1 LKASSRNLSQC
12 GTFLEHLVKIE
23 ELPRALWYECA
34 VAGARLFV
42 VTIVAF
48 ALAGGMLPAAGI
60 SSSNRAHRVKQECG
74 HGIPAYN
81 TGPELVF
88 GRASTAAAAE
98 KLRQGVVTV
107 GFKNAAVEQE
117 CSGYRVVVRGYDT
130 FDTAVA
136 LQAEAQ
142 KSPFHPT
149 VECYQAPDK
158 GGELEAVLGYGR
170 DLPSARTLQDL
181 AASRGYVGT
190 KLEPEAC
197 GGYEVIVTGFTDRAS
212 ADAFVATA
220 YSIGFDAR
228 LETNS

>member
-1 LKASSRNLSQC
+1 MS
-12 GTFLEHLVKIE
+12 G
-23 ELPRALWYECA
+23 A
-34 VAGARLFV
+34 VTGARLFAAAV
-42 VTIVAF
+42 VAF
-48 ALAGGMLPAAGI
+48 ALMGAVLPAAGI
-60 SSSNRAHRVKQECG
+60 SSSDSVRRVKQECG
-74 HGIPAYN
+74 HGIPQYN

-88 GRASTAAAAE
+88 GHVATAAAAE
-98 KLRQGVVTV
+98 NLRLKVVAV
-107 GFKNAAVEQE
+107 GFKNASVEQE

-136 LQAEAQ
+136 LQAEATR
-142 KSPFHPT
+142 SPFRPT

-197 GGYEVIVTGFTDRAS
+197 GGYEVIVTGFTDPAS
-212 ADAFVATA
+212 AESFVATA

>member
-1 LKASSRNLSQC
+1 MS
-12 GTFLEHLVKIE
+12 G
-23 ELPRALWYECA
+23 P
-34 VAGARLFV
+34 VAGARLFL
-42 VTIVAF
+42 T
-48 ALAGGMLPAAGI
+48 ALAATAVALAAGPAAGV
-60 SSSNRAHRVKQECG
+60 SSNGTAKGPKQECS

-81 TGPELVF
+81 TGPEVVF

-98 KLRQGVVTV
+98 TLRQKVAGV

-136 LQAEAQ
+136 VQAEATRRTA
-142 KSPFHPT
+142 FRPT

-190 KLEPEAC
+190 KIEPEAC
-197 GGYEVIVTGFTDRAS
+197 GGYEVIVTGFTDRAA
-212 ADAFVATA
+212 ADSFVSTA